1 MDESPISYGDNCKKA
16 YLASIMNEANG
27 ILGSNSI
34 LHEITFGEEIVTYKL
49 LKILKGCHIYYDIM
63 RNLGL
68 KEENDNKVLEYLQH
82 TTINQYSS
90 GQKQRL
96 GIIKL
101 LYNMT
106 EDHQIIVFDEAT
118 NALDDETAR
127 KVLKFIAEFCQE
139 DVPRIVL
146 FVSHQEELTRKITD
160 GNIVI
165 VQNHFPAWEILMS

>member
-1 MDESPISYGDNCKKA
+1 
-16 YLASIMNEANG
+16 
-27 ILGSNSI
+27 
-34 LHEITFGEEIVTYKL
+34 
-49 LKILKGCHIYYDIM
+49 
-63 RNLGL
+63 
-68 KEENDNKVLEYLQH
+68 
-82 TTINQYSS
+82 
-90 GQKQRL
+90 
-96 GIIKL
+96 
-101 LYNMT
+101 MT